1 MAGIPDRPA
10 PPAALVDALRTVGV
24 PLESLADA
32 CKACDAC
39 DDEADLE
46 DLAYP
51 KGFDVDLDSQ
61 MLGELKPL
69 GRQILVSSGKSD
81 WIREVTDDTD
91 SIPGLVKL
99 AYDEATAKPSAG
111 LLGKVGGKLFKSGKG
126 EEAEEKGGLPGV
138 HPSKAVAGAD
148 VAVSSRLSILSSSF
162 ISNSHTHHHESV
174 IVLPDYKVVHDVE
187 PTRTAVDE
195 LVERYLRPE
204 AGRVGLDASQ
214 SALRSWPLPYQAVI
228 LLCSHRKRDK
238 RCSIAA
244 PLLISQFHT
253 HLDKHGLHVDE
264 RGEDLAEGP
273 AIEEWEGDEGEKRR
287 NMEESLRE
295 RSVEGGRVGLFK
307 VSHIGGHR
315 YAGNVIIYFPNGSSI
330 WYGRATPAD
339 VAAIVDRTI
348 MQGKVIPEL
357 LRGGLGL
364 AGKTG
369 PRGVLEW

>member
-10 PPAALVDALRTVGV
+10 PPAALVDALRTAGV

-32 CKACDAC
+32 CKACDGC

-81 WIREVTDDTD
+81 WIREVTDDFD
-91 SIPGLVKL
+91 SIPGLVKV
-99 AYDEATAKPSAG
+99 AYDEATTKPSGG
-111 LLGKVGGKLFKSGKG
+111 LLSKVGGKLFQGGKG
-126 EEAEEKGGLPGV
+126 KEEEKGKRGLPGV
-138 HPSKAVAGAD
+138 HPSKAAAPAD
-148 VAVSSRLSILSSSF
+148 VAASSRLSILSSSF
-162 ISNSHTHHHESV
+162 VSHSDQAHKESV

-187 PTRTAVDE
+187 PTRPAVDE
-195 LVERYLRPE
+195 LVQRYLRPE
-204 AGRVGLDASQ
+204 AGRAGSGEGT
-214 SALRSWPLPYQAVI
+214 LRSWPLPYQAVI

-244 PLLISQFHT
+244 PLLISQFHI

-273 AIEEWEGDEGEKRR
+273 AIEEWEGGE
-287 NMEESLRE
+287 EE
-295 RSVEGGRVGLFK
+295 RSRKLEEKLKEGTGVESGRVGLFK

-315 YAGNVIIYFPNGSSI
+315 YAGNVIIYFRNGSSI
-330 WYGRATPAD
+330 WYGRVTPPD

-348 MQGKVIPEL
+348 IHGKVIPEL